1 LISQEI
7 SILFIADIVGKAGR
21 EALAGLLPGLIK
33 EHQATLV
40 VANGENAAGGFGLT
54 REVLDEIHDAGVSV
68 VTSGNHIWDKK
79 EALVLLPQDANL
91 LRPANY
97 PPGVPGRGGV
107 VVRDRNGHPVGILN
121 LMGRVFMGEIDDPFR
136 VADRELERMK
146 QETRAILVDFH
157 AEATAE
163 KIALGWYLDGRVS
176 ALIGTHTHV
185 QTADE
190 RILPE
195 GTAYITDVGMTG
207 PFDSVIGMKKEGSL
221 MRFLTGIPAR
231 FEAAG
236 GDPWVCGAWVKI
248 DPATGRATGIGRIH
262 LPWGS

>member
-1 LISQEI
+1 MPSEDICL
-7 SILFIADIVGKAGR
+7 LFIADIVGKAGR
-21 EALAGLLPGLIK
+21 KALQGLLPGLVK
-33 EHQATLV
+33 EHQPVLV

-54 REVLDEIHDAGVSV
+54 REVLDEIYQAGVAV

-79 EALVLLPQDANL
+79 EALTLLSQDAKL

-97 PPGVPGRGGV
+97 PVGVPGRGGHV
-107 VVRDRNGHPVGILN
+107 VQARSGHKIGILN
-121 LMGRVFMGEIDDPFR
+121 LMGRVFMAPLDDPFR
-136 VADRELERMK
+136 TADQEIERLK
-146 QETRAILVDFH
+146 QETPIILVDFH

-163 KIALGWYLDGRVS
+163 KIAMGWYLDGRVS

-195 GTAYITDVGMTG
+195 GTAYVTDVGMTG

-221 MRFLTGIPAR
+221 QRFLTGIPVK

-236 GDPWVCGAWVKI
+236 DDIWLCGAWVKV
-248 DPATGRATGIGRIH
+248 DPVSGHASGIGRIQKE
-262 LPWGS
+262 WKG